1 MVMLMI
7 WFINLKM
14 FCSFI
19 SDFGKKKGDIYEI
32 LLLEIEGVIKVMIYY
47 FVFFIKKIYES
58 MIRMFIL

>member
-14 FCSFI
+14 FCSI
-19 SDFGKKKGDIYEI
+19 SEFGKKKGDIYEI